1 VVCVASAGPRLERHS
16 HSLALLGLTPGLG
29 CLLVWSC
36 SSRASFYACVPSP
49 YISSGILP
57 MSPLDAHVFVVFFS
71 GNEHVCSSLLFLLL
85 LYKTLEVG
93 ETRDAG
99 L

>member
-1 VVCVASAGPRLERHS
+1 
-16 HSLALLGLTPGLG
+16 
-29 CLLVWSC
+29 
-36 SSRASFYACVPSP
+36 
-49 YISSGILP
+49 

>member
-1 VVCVASAGPRLERHS
+1 MRVPLGLELLQLGFFPRLHVF
-16 HSLALLGLTPGLG
+16 SLY
-29 CLLVWSC
+29 V
-36 SSRASFYACVPSP
+36 
-49 YISSGILP
+49 SSGILP

-71 GNEHVCSSLLFLLL
+71 GNEQVCSPLLFLLL